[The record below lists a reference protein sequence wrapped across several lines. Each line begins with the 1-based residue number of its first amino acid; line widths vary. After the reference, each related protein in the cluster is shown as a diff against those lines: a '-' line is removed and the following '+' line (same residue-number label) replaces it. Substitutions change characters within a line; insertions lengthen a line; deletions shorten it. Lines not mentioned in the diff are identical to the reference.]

1 MKKSSIV
8 LGSFMVLA
16 LLATGA
22 KAADTFFKDV
32 PTTHW
37 GYAAVNW
44 LKTSGVVV
52 GYTDNTFKGD
62 QNITRYEM
70 ASIMSKYN
78 TMLTKDMDAMEKE
91 MMDKMAAMQKE
102 MDAME
107 AKMDDMGDDV
117 TPPVAEKEMYYT
129 GLTGSQEVPAVNTTA
144 KGTGDFWVQSG
155 KLMYDIE
162 VSGLSGAITGAH
174 IHAGAAGAEGDPV
187 HTITFTGNT
196 AEGSWD
202 FTDADWTKLK
212 DGMFYV
218 NIHTAANPEGEIRG
232 QIFPQMYMATLN
244 GASEVPAVV
253 TDATGTASLWI
264 EDGKLMYKVT
274 VKDLSGAITGAHIQ
288 MAAKGAEG
296 DSVHNLTF
304 VGNVAEGSWTL
315 DEEDWMDLADE
326 MLYLNVQTAANPDGE
341 IRGQVMPDFM

>member
-91 MMDKMAAMQKE
+91 MMDKMAAMEVKMAEMNDEEAAQKE
-102 MDAME
+102 YSNEKLDFSFMYPGNWKLAEYNNPDLKVFNSVALDPQELVDEEIFWTVDTYAGLITFMH
-107 AKMDDMGDDV
+107 DPDV
-117 TPPVAEKEMYYT
+117 TQYIGYDKFSTEKI
-129 GLTGSQEVPAVNTTA
+129 GKDNAITA
-144 KGTGDFWVQSG
+144 KKDEIEKYTNSPNPAWEDKHVITYYIHRPDTPAEDDLVIEYVSDQENKNLEDFQNI
-155 KLMYDIE
+155 LD
-162 VSGLSGAITGAH
+162 T
-174 IHAGAAGAEGDPV
+174 
-187 HTITFTGNT
+187 
-196 AEGSWD
+196 
-202 FTDADWTKLK
+202 LK
-212 DGMFYV
+212 I
-218 NIHTAANPEGEIRG
+218 N
-232 QIFPQMYMATLN
+232 
-244 GASEVPAVV
+244 
-253 TDATGTASLWI
+253 
-264 EDGKLMYKVT
+264 
-274 VKDLSGAITGAHIQ
+274 
-288 MAAKGAEG
+288 
-296 DSVHNLTF
+296 
-304 VGNVAEGSWTL
+304 
-315 DEEDWMDLADE
+315 
-326 MLYLNVQTAANPDGE
+326 
-341 IRGQVMPDFM
+341 